1 MSRLVKF
8 VFLSLP
14 FVTLVAASAV
24 LAFWATET
32 GRLPITG
39 DEPHY
44 LITSASVVR
53 DGDFDVRNNYDYD
66 ATTHEI
72 YDGTLSPHAI
82 RQGPHLWPQHMP
94 GLSLLVAIPF
104 GLGGAI
110 WARTM
115 LAILIVPLLAAVI
128 YGWSRTCLPRLDATV
143 VTLGLLACSPI
154 IFGASQIYPDLP
166 AGVAA
171 LALASWLWGSNRRG
185 YIGWCTYWCVA
196 GLLCWLHVK
205 YFAPTAVLGALGVW
219 QLWRDA
225 NPRFTLANYW
235 TFGILYLA
243 GPALFWAFSLP
254 RFGDLIGGRVTGE
267 LNFDFLSALEL
278 FLGLHFDQVHGLFIQ
293 QPLLLPGLVAL
304 GWMIRRRHPLTLPW
318 LVLYLSLIVPNALQ
332 QVPYGGHVAPAGRF
346 GWSAMWLWLVP
357 LGIVIRE
364 LRNGTSF
371 AAAVRL
377 IVFFGVA
384 YQAILALQWVPM
396 PQRLFNGLLPADVW
410 QPSLFAD
417 GVMLSL
423 PKFGP
428 HADVSHPPNT
438 VWVLGALS
446 LLAAGFIQQSRFRYL
461 PAAATAILALFLLP
475 AEDTLDRAR
484 TVPRRYEA
492 ENTPAR
498 CTVLTRRMASNGR
511 ICQQNANH
519 LFAVNGPYVALE
531 PGRYRVVAALHPGVR
546 TLPGRG
552 VLDVVGNRG
561 YTAIT
566 RHSFRLMPTIHWTY
580 LGVDFNIA
588 RTFRDVEFR
597 IRGFRGLEVDYV
609 EVHSIP

>member
-1 MSRLVKF
+1 M
-8 VFLSLP
+8 
-14 FVTLVAASAV
+14 
-24 LAFWATET
+24 
-32 GRLPITG
+32 
-39 DEPHY
+39 
-44 LITSASVVR
+44 
-53 DGDFDVRNNYDYD
+53 
-66 ATTHEI
+66 
-72 YDGTLSPHAI
+72 
-82 RQGPHLWPQHMP
+82 
-94 GLSLLVAIPF
+94 
-104 GLGGAI
+104 GGA
-110 WARTM
+110 
-115 LAILIVPLLAAVI
+115 
-128 YGWSRTCLPRLDATV
+128 GTCLPRLDATV
-143 VTLGLLACSPI
+143 VTLGLLACQPI

-171 LALASWLWGSNRRG
+171 LALASWLWGSKPARLHRVVHVLVRRRIALLAPREVLRANRGVGGTR
-185 YIGWCTYWCVA
+185 CQATVA
-196 GLLCWLHVK
+196 RREPAVHSRKLL
-205 YFAPTAVLGALGVW
+205 
-219 QLWRDA
+219 DI
-225 NPRFTLANYW
+225 
-235 TFGILYLA
+235 GILYLA
-243 GPALFWAFSLP
+243 GPALFWDVLPPPIWRPDRWARDGRAEFRLPERARTFPGPALRSGARTVHPATAPAARSRCAGLDDPASASPDASLA
-254 RFGDLIGGRVTGE
+254 RAV
-267 LNFDFLSALEL
+267 
-278 FLGLHFDQVHGLFIQ
+278 
-293 QPLLLPGLVAL
+293 
-304 GWMIRRRHPLTLPW
+304 
-318 LVLYLSLIVPNALQ
+318 LSLIVPNALQ
-332 QVPYGGHVAPAGRF
+332 QVPYGGHVAPAG
-346 GWSAMWLWLVP
+346 P
-357 LGIVIRE
+357 
-364 LRNGTSF
+364 
-371 AAAVRL
+371 VRL
-377 IVFFGVA
+377 VGNVALARSPRDCHPGIAERHIIRGGRTVDRVFGVA

-566 RHSFRLMPTIHWTY
+566 RHSFRLMPTTHWTY